1 MCPWPVPTL
10 CTSARLLRSSVNYR
24 LISLLTPLDLYWVSK
39 PRSYRQSRRRPNRKD
54 PSVNSPQIATKTPII
69 YDYLL
74 LVTIRL
80 ICFNYLSAYILHLYR
95 NRVYTLT
102 LRLAM
107 SPAQHHAPF
116 YRLTIDSEYT
126 SFSIF
131 TLRLFKPGSRTSTAS
146 FMKSHLI
153 FSPDN
158 HRLYPG
164 ANSLITILSFITKR
178 CLPV

>member
-1 MCPWPVPTL
+1 MRPRPVPTL
-10 CTSARLLRSSVNYR
+10 CTSARLLRSPIRYR
-24 LISLLTPLDLYWVSK
+24 SASLLTPFDLYWVSK

-54 PSVNSPQIATKTPII
+54 PSANSPQIATKTPII
-69 YDYLL
+69 YDCLL

-80 ICFNYLSAYILHLYR
+80 ICFNYLSAYILHLHR
-95 NRVYTLT
+95 NRLYTLT

-131 TLRLFKPGSRTSTAS
+131 ILRLFKPRSQTSTAS

-153 FSPDN
+153 LTLDFHSN
-158 HRLYPG
+158 HHRLYPR
-164 ANSLITILSFITKR
+164 ANSFIPILNFII
-178 CLPV
+178 